1 MKLVSSNFMPPPVTR
16 PKSNPNPAEKL
27 TIQDVADYAGVS
39 KATVSRYLN
48 RGGQQLSTEVEER
61 VASAIRT
68 LGYSPS
74 PMAQGLKR
82 GKSRLIGL
90 VVADVSNSFSVA
102 VLRGV
107 EKACRDA
114 GYMVMLFNL
123 GNDEQLEREAI
134 RSLSAYRVEG
144 FILHTLGHDAGAL
157 TDAAQLGKPVVLVDR
172 KVGDAEVD
180 LVALDNLTAVHEAA
194 GHLVEAGYRHILFIS
209 EPIKA
214 ISSRN
219 ERARAFRSFIAE
231 HADTVSGSAIEAHRG
246 DDDALDEALRELRR
260 RAGQAPVAV
269 LAANAVISLRVAASA
284 ARLGWQLGTDLGL
297 IGFDD
302 PEWAALVGPG
312 LSAISQPTDD
322 IGRVATNCLIER
334 LQGGQ
339 LPPRR
344 VLLPGTLVT
353 RGSTR
358 RG

>member
-1 MKLVSSNFMPPPVTR
+1 MSRPAPLSPPT
-16 PKSNPNPAEKL
+16 PKPADKL
-27 TIQDVADYAGVS
+27 TIQDVATYAGVS

-48 RGGQQLSTEVEER
+48 RGGEQLSADVEAR
-61 VASAIRT
+61 VAKAVRE

-74 PMAQGLKR
+74 PMAQALKR

-123 GNDEQLEREAI
+123 ANDEQLEREAI
-134 RSLSAYRVEG
+134 RALSAYRVEG

-157 TDAAQLGKPVVLVDR
+157 ADAAQLGKPVVLVDR

-180 LVALDNLTAVHEAA
+180 LIALDNRSAVQSAA
-194 GHLVEAGYRHILFIS
+194 GHLSEAGYRHLLFIS
-209 EPIKA
+209 EPLKA

-219 ERARAFRSFIAE
+219 ERASAFQGFIAE
-231 HADTVSGSAIEAHRG
+231 HADSLSGAVFEARAG
-246 DDDALDEALRELRR
+246 DDAALDEALRALRR
-260 RAGQAPVAV
+260 RAGDAPAAV
-269 LAANAVISLRVAASA
+269 LAANAVISLRIAAA
-284 ARLGWQLGTDLGL
+284 TARLGWQLGTDLGL

-312 LSAISQPTDD
+312 ITAISQPTDD
-322 IGRVATNCLIER
+322 IGRVATHCLIER
-334 LQGGQ
+334 LQGAQ
-339 LPPRR
+339 LPPRQ
-344 VLLPGTLVT
+344 VLLPGTLVR

-358 RG
+358 RA

>member
-1 MKLVSSNFMPPPVTR
+1 MPSPAA
-16 PKSNPNPAEKL
+16 KPNAAITVKPADKL

-48 RGGQQLSTEVEER
+48 RGGEQLSADVEAR
-61 VASAIRT
+61 VAAAVRE

-74 PMAQGLKR
+74 PMAQALKR

-90 VVADVSNSFSVA
+90 VVADVTNSFSVA

-107 EKACRDA
+107 EKACREA

-157 TDAAQLGKPVVLVDR
+157 ADAARLGKPVVLVDR
-172 KVGDAEVD
+172 KIGDAQAD
-180 LVALDNLTAVHEAA
+180 LVALDNHSALDAA
-194 GHLVEAGYRHILFIS
+194 ADHLVEAGYGHVLFVT
-209 EPIKA
+209 EPVRA
-214 ISSRN
+214 ISSRI
-219 ERARAFRSFIAE
+219 ERSQAFQDFIAT
-231 HADTVSGSAIEAHRG
+231 HGEALAG
-246 DDDALDEALRELRR
+246 EVFQSQAGDEAGLDQALRALRQ
-260 RAGQAPVAV
+260 RAGTTPAAV
-269 LAANAVISLRVAASA
+269 LAGNAVISLRVAAAA

-312 LSAISQPTDD
+312 LSTISQPTDD

-334 LQGGQ
+334 LHGTQ
-339 LPPRR
+339 LPPRQ
-344 VLLPGTLVT
+344 VLLPGTLVV

>member
-1 MKLVSSNFMPPPVTR
+1 MPRPLTR
-16 PKSNPNPAEKL
+16 PASDLKPAEKL

-48 RGGQQLSTEVEER
+48 RGGEQLSADVEAR
-61 VASAIRT
+61 VATAIRA

-157 TDAAQLGKPVVLVDR
+157 ADAAQLGKPVVLVDR

-194 GHLVEAGYRHILFIS
+194 GHLVEAGYRHVLFIS

-219 ERARAFRSFIAE
+219 ERARAFQSYIAE
-231 HADTVSGSAIEAHRG
+231 HADSLFGTVFEAHKG
-246 DDDALDEALRELRR
+246 DDDALDEALRDLRR

-334 LQGGQ
+334 LQGAQ